1 MRQRRFNLM
10 RSLYH
15 KFSNSQNF
23 LFPNLHVKEKIVYNR
38 SMDRTIL
45 HCDMD
50 GFYASVELLNHPELK
65 NLPVAVCGNP
75 DNRHGIILAKNMPAK
90 QYGIKTAE
98 TVWQA
103 KKKCP
108 ELHLL
113 PPHHHKYKEYSLKI
127 NEIYQR
133 FTDMVEPFSID
144 ESWLDVSASLKLFGS
159 GREIAD
165 TIRGTIRKE
174 LDLTLSVG
182 VSFNK
187 IFAKMGSDYNKPDGT
202 TVISKENY
210 RELLWPMNVRK
221 MFFVGNATADK
232 LNKAGIQTI
241 GDLALADKSLLT
253 ALLGKQG
260 GVLFEYANGLD
271 SSPVSLYTEREKI
284 KSVGNGT
291 TFRRDLQG
299 LEDIRIAVT
308 ALSDTVASRLRKYQ
322 MKSSGVKVDI
332 KDPNFKV
339 ISRQKQLDVPT
350 NLSEEIAQL
359 AVAIIQSSWNPRNPI
374 RMLTITAINLCDE
387 TESEQLSI
395 FDLNVNAREKG
406 EKVARTIDDIRA
418 KFGSKS
424 ITLGRVLNNTI
435 GVDTDDD

>member
-1 MRQRRFNLM
+1 
-10 RSLYH
+10 
-15 KFSNSQNF
+15 
-23 LFPNLHVKEKIVYNR
+23 
-38 SMDRTIL
+38 MDRTIL

-50 GFYASVELLNHPELK
+50 GFYASVELLNHPELR

-90 QYGIKTAE
+90 KYGIKTAE

-108 ELHLL
+108 ALQLL
-113 PPHHHKYKEYSLKI
+113 PPHHRKYKEYSLKI
-127 NEIYQR
+127 NEIYRR

-144 ESWLDVSASLKLFGS
+144 ESWLDVSASLKLFGN
-159 GREIAD
+159 GKEIAD
-165 TIRGTIRKE
+165 TIRNTVRKE
-174 LDLTLSVG
+174 LGLTLSVG

-202 TVISKENY
+202 TIISRENY
-210 RELLWPMNVRK
+210 KEILWPMNVRK
-221 MFFVGNATADK
+221 MFFVGSATADK
-232 LNKAGIQTI
+232 LGKAGIETI
-241 GDLALADKSLLT
+241 GALALADKGLLT

-260 GVLFEYANGLD
+260 TMLFEYANGLD
-271 SSPVSLYTEREKI
+271 SSPVSLYTEQEKI

-299 LEDIRIAVT
+299 MEDIKIAVT

-322 MKSSGVKVDI
+322 MKGLGVKVDI
-332 KDPNFKV
+332 KDPAFKV

-350 NLSEEIAQL
+350 NLSEEISRL
-359 AVAIIQSSWNPRNPI
+359 AIEIIQSSWNLRNPI
-374 RMLTITAINLCDE
+374 RMLTITAIHLCDE
-387 TESEQLSI
+387 TESEQLSL
-395 FDLNVNAREKG
+395 FDMDASHRERG

-418 KFGSKS
+418 KFGGKS
-424 ITLGRVLNNTI
+424 IVPGCILNNNI
-435 GVDTDDD
+435 GVGTEDD